1 MDGWLKKILI
11 MGIVFLMILGLFGC
25 HAKTEETAGVGKKTT
40 EKEENKNGI
49 EQLTLEE
56 LLQKI
61 DKKEKFIVLI
71 SQSTCSYCNSFKRLL
86 TPYLKE
92 HRDIPMFEVEI
103 DMLSDLKA
111 DIDRNFAKLK
121 KMVPEFGGGTPEL
134 FCYENGTVKQS
145 ASGEMSE
152 AALTNFLIDCGY
164 SKGDKVKEEAQTYTF
179 QTSEQIR
186 VENIHTIAKKI
197 KRKDSFYLMVN
208 QSDHFN
214 QAFIDK
220 LIPVLEKQ
228 DIEVV
233 ALHFPLE
240 KTGSEDE
247 LQQAYETVMSCI
259 DTLDISPAVFSIKEG
274 KAEKLLEDN
283 VAEADIL
290 EAFSKK

>member
-1 MDGWLKKILI
+1 
-11 MGIVFLMILGLFGC
+11 
-25 HAKTEETAGVGKKTT
+25 
-40 EKEENKNGI
+40 
-49 EQLTLEE
+49 
-56 LLQKI
+56 
-61 DKKEKFIVLI
+61 
-71 SQSTCSYCNSFKRLL
+71 
-86 TPYLKE
+86 
-92 HRDIPMFEVEI
+92 
-103 DMLSDLKA
+103 
-111 DIDRNFAKLK
+111 
-121 KMVPEFGGGTPEL
+121 MVPEFSDGTPEL

-208 QSDHFN
+208 QSDRFN

-259 DTLDISPAVFSIKEG
+259 DTLDLSPTVFSIKEG

-283 VAEADIL
+283 VAEADIM

>member
-1 MDGWLKKILI
+1 
-11 MGIVFLMILGLFGC
+11 
-25 HAKTEETAGVGKKTT
+25 
-40 EKEENKNGI
+40 
-49 EQLTLEE
+49 
-56 LLQKI
+56 
-61 DKKEKFIVLI
+61 
-71 SQSTCSYCNSFKRLL
+71 
-86 TPYLKE
+86 
-92 HRDIPMFEVEI
+92 
-103 DMLSDLKA
+103 
-111 DIDRNFAKLK
+111 
-121 KMVPEFGGGTPEL
+121 
-134 FCYENGTVKQS
+134 
-145 ASGEMSE
+145 MSE

-208 QSDHFN
+208 QSDRFN

-247 LQQAYETVMSCI
+247 LQQAYETVMSCT
-259 DTLDISPAVFSIKEG
+259 DTLALSPTVFSIKEG

-283 VAEADIL
+283 VAEAVIM